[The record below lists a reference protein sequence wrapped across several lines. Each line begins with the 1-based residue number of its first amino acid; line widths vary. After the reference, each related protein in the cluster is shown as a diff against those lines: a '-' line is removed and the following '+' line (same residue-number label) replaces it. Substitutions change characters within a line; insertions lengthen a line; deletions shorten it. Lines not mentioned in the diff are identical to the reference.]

1 MKQIE
6 DRLNDILLNKKSIRI
21 LNSLREDY
29 KNLLKKVHLS
39 LGRYPETELALMNIE
54 QSWMWVNKSLQ
65 INQEDTWEPNYERN
79 EE

>member
-6 DRLNDILLNKKSIRI
+6 DRLNNILLNKKSMRM
-21 LNSLREDY
+21 LSFLQEDY
-29 KNLLKKVHLS
+29 KNLLKKVHHI
-39 LGRYPETELALMNIE
+39 LGRNPEAEIALMNIE

-65 INQEDTWEPNYERN
+65 INQEEAWGSNDERN